1 MNTTSLIQKILIVEN
16 DTQEQERIGLLLD
29 ALGIDFQAATTAP
42 EALRVLREE
51 SFDLVLS
58 RPGMADDHALPVL
71 AQIAHVVPMTPIVA
85 LKRAGESTELWG
97 GVTPWEILDCP
108 VLPEQLQSALMRA
121 SGALS
126 TQQRIAMLED
136 QLAQA
141 MTPPPIVGSSKE
153 MIQLLEKMEDAAFSH
168 QPTILIGETGSHKES
183 LARALHDLSAQR
195 AGAFVALTCQAE
207 KPEPADST
215 RPPGEAEADFLSS
228 LLQSSRSAAGGTLF
242 IAHIE
247 RLRLAKQSQLFEF
260 LESRDNPSA
269 EHPSEAPPARIVVS
283 SNTALGEEVESGSF
297 LKELRDRFD
306 LNRLLVPPLRERRQ
320 DIALLAD
327 HWCRVFGQTHNRA
340 LWGVSDEAMTHLLS
354 HSWPGNLRELEAVI
368 RLAVSRCEDDRIT
381 PTDLPLDLF
390 DSSDHNETE
399 SSKVKKFD
407 LKASRQRA
415 EAQIIR
421 RALKATDGNRT
432 HAAKLLNISH
442 RALLY
447 KLKAYEI

>member
-168 QPTILIGETGSHKES
+168 QPTILIGETGGKIRLVFFVHVGQIVELVHEPSVDPVFPGPD
-183 LARALHDLSAQR
+183 RPALHRPAAARSD
-195 AGAFVALTCQAE
+195 GIFVA
-207 KPEPADST
+207 
-215 RPPGEAEADFLSS
+215 G
-228 LLQSSRSAAGGTLF
+228 
-242 IAHIE
+242 
-247 RLRLAKQSQLFEF
+247 
-260 LESRDNPSA
+260 
-269 EHPSEAPPARIVVS
+269 
-283 SNTALGEEVESGSF
+283 
-297 LKELRDRFD
+297 
-306 LNRLLVPPLRERRQ
+306 
-320 DIALLAD
+320 
-327 HWCRVFGQTHNRA
+327 
-340 LWGVSDEAMTHLLS
+340 
-354 HSWPGNLRELEAVI
+354 
-368 RLAVSRCEDDRIT
+368 
-381 PTDLPLDLF
+381 
-390 DSSDHNETE
+390 
-399 SSKVKKFD
+399 
-407 LKASRQRA
+407 
-415 EAQIIR
+415 
-421 RALKATDGNRT
+421 
-432 HAAKLLNISH
+432 
-442 RALLY
+442 
-447 KLKAYEI
+447 